1 MAAGYAKVY
10 EERWFPATVDGET
23 SVLVADIIS
32 KLQKHDL
39 QVSCDSN
46 QSPTPSPT
54 QWAAITAAASKALV
68 ALHFYQCHTEL
79 LGRKL

>member
-1 MAAGYAKVY
+1 MY
-10 EERWFPATVDGET
+10 EERWFPATVDEDT
-23 SVLVADIIS
+23 IELVADLIS

-54 QWAAITAAASKALV
+54 QWAAIKAAASKTLI
-68 ALHFYQCHTEL
+68 ALHFHQHHAEL
-79 LGRKL
+79 LGRKLDKVW